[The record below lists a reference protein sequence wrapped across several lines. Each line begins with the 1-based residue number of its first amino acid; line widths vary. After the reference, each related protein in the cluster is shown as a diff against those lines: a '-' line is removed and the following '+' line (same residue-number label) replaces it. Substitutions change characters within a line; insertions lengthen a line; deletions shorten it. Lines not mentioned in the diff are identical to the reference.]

1 LELQLANKGEL
12 NGSASAATSNGRSFA
27 KKTSEV
33 QALMA
38 IGGGIIG
45 RAIVYD
51 PSRKAP
57 VQIPLLSRENF
68 RKTKQV
74 QALMSSKSTAGRASE

>member
-1 LELQLANKGEL
+1 M
-12 NGSASAATSNGRSFA
+12 
-27 KKTSEV
+27 V
-33 QALMA
+33 

-45 RAIVYD
+45 RAIVYE
-51 PSRKAP
+51 PSRMAP

-74 QALMSSKSTAGRASE
+74 QALMSSWGNTAGRASE